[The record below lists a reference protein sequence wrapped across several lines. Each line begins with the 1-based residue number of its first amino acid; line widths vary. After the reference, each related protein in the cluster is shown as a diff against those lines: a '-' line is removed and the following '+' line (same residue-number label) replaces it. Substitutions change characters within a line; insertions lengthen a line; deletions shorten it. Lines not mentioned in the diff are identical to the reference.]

1 MVRRLM
7 ECFTKKKC
15 KKQIKKNLELK
26 KGSRGKTRNYILN
39 RKDAIFFL
47 ITGQIKN
54 TWYK

>member
-15 KKQIKKNLELK
+15 KKQIKKKLELK
-26 KGSRGKTRNYILN
+26 KGSRGKTGNYMLN